1 MNGFTQNIF
10 EEYIKNVLHIT
21 KPNFVNKQE
30 YKCDYAIELDGKIIF
45 LEHETSADTAIKSSL
60 HILAHLIYMVILNS
74 EDKIISKESE
84 IGNQILRNL

>member
-1 MNGFTQNIF
+1 MVSHKNIC

-45 LEHETSADTAIKSSL
+45 FEHEASTDTANESPL
-60 HILAHLIYMVILNS
+60 HILAVS
-74 EDKIISKESE
+74 PK
-84 IGNQILRNL
+84 RC